1 MALSIN
7 PFLDRF
13 SNDRNFSLPLPFMWE
28 AWVFESSNLVSEIN
42 NTLSKYDL
50 GGWRATEPSFWGTG
64 GSLVAQ
70 EVTIPSESYE
80 VMSIGQESRGGW
92 MPGYGVTQRTDFLS
106 RNLTINYLETVKDIE
121 TQFFRPWIVAI
132 GSAGLLNTNLRA
144 TIQVNEYAKDNLLR
158 KKYIFEKAFPT
169 NVEGYT
175 ISYGD
180 GEFIMKT
187 VTFSYHKYRPVSST

>member
-7 PFLDRF
+7 PFLDKF

-28 AWVFESSNLVSEIN
+28 AWVFDSANLVKEIN
-42 NTLSKYDL
+42 STLNRYDL
-50 GGWRATEPSFWGTG
+50 GGWRAIEPSFWGEG

-70 EVTIPSESYE
+70 EVSIPSESYE
-80 VMSIGQESRGGW
+80 AMSIGQDNRGGW

-121 TQFFRPWIVAI
+121 TQLFRPWVVAI

-144 TIQVNEYAKDNLLR
+144 TIQVREYAKDNTIR
-158 KKYIFEKAFPT
+158 KQYIFERAFPT

-180 GEFIMKT
+180 NEFIMKT
-187 VTFSYHKYRPVSST
+187 VTFSYHKYRPVSFT